1 MRIRAKAS
9 AAEGPCAHAPDRGAW
24 HESHGTAGRIQAV
37 RRVQR
42 MENGAENAPLQRR
55 KARRTEDF
63 LQRMA
68 VDPVICG
75 LVSIPFPVL
84 QESTGNSTGS
94 NLSQRS
100 DVRGK
105 SRCGVA

>member
-42 MENGAENAPLQRR
+42 MENGAENAPL
-55 KARRTEDF
+55 
-63 LQRMA
+63 
-68 VDPVICG
+68 
-75 LVSIPFPVL
+75 
-84 QESTGNSTGS
+84 
-94 NLSQRS
+94 
-100 DVRGK
+100 
-105 SRCGVA
+105 